1 MSLLV
6 VGSIAL
12 DTLDTPAG
20 RREDCL
26 GGSAVHFS
34 LAARHFTRPRL
45 VGVVGEDF
53 PPQHVELLRRSGI
66 DVAGVSVQ
74 PGGETFR
81 WSGRYRGDLQE
92 AETLDLKLNVFA
104 DYQPVVP
111 EAWKDSDFVFLANGS
126 PVTQLAVRRQV
137 PDARF
142 VMADSMNHWIASSRD
157 DLLRLIAEVHALILN
172 HTEAVML
179 AGTPNLVA
187 AAQAILGMG
196 PQILIVKR
204 GEHGASLFARG
215 RTFALPA
222 YPIERV
228 VDPTGA
234 GDSFAGGVMGSLA
247 QADLVDWNQLKRALL
262 YGTVVASFCVE
273 DFGTA
278 RHEALGRADVEAR
291 AQQLREMIT
300 I

>member
-12 DTLDTPAG
+12 DTLETPAG

-53 PPQHVELLRRSGI
+53 PPRHVEMLRRCGV
-66 DVAGVSVQ
+66 DVTGVAVQ

-92 AETLDLKLNVFA
+92 AETLELKLNVFEG
-104 DYQPVVP
+104 YQPVVP
-111 EAWKDSDFVFLANGS
+111 EAWRDSDFVFLANGS

-142 VMADSMNHWIASSRD
+142 VMADSMNHWIATARE
-157 DLLRLIAEVHALILN
+157 DLLKLIESVHALILN
-172 HTEAVML
+172 HTEAMML

-196 PQILIVKR
+196 PQILIVKK
-204 GEHGASLFARG
+204 GEHGAALFARG

-222 YPIERV
+222 FPLERV

-234 GDSFAGGVMGSLA
+234 GDSFAGGVMGALA
-247 QADLVDWNQLKRALL
+247 QADRVDWQQLKRALL
-262 YGTVVASFCVE
+262 YGTVVASYCVE

-278 RHEALGRADVEAR
+278 RHEALGRGDVEGR
-291 AQQLREMIT
+291 AQQLREMIAL
-300 I
+300 